1 MRRTSQNGFTLIE
14 LMIVIAI
21 IGILAA
27 IALPAYQQ
35 YISTANMARVNTN
48 YTAAVRVA
56 KSTYVDAQ
64 VKQALGVSNT
74 NLPTNLNE
82 WVAIFG
88 GTAARAPGGGPAYIS
103 GTTGNTA
110 GAIGVQLTA
119 SSLILTRPAYADFS
133 QTESTTVLADGNN

>member
-35 YISTANMARVNTN
+35 YISIANMARVNTN
-48 YTAAVRVA
+48 YTAAIRVA

-64 VKQALGVSNT
+64 VRQALGVSNT
-74 NLPTNLNE
+74 NLPTNINE
-82 WVAIFG
+82 WVAIFS
-88 GTAARAPGGGPAYIS
+88 GTAALAPGGGPAYIS

-110 GAIGVQLTA
+110 GAIGVELTA

>member
-1 MRRTSQNGFTLIE
+1 MRHTSQQGFTLIE

-27 IALPAYQQ
+27 VALPAYQQ

-103 GTTGNTA
+103 GTTGNIA
-110 GAIGVQLTA
+110 GAIGIQLTA
-119 SSLILTRPAYADFS
+119 SSITLTRPAYADFS
-133 QTESTTVLADGNN
+133 QPESTTVFADANN

>member
-48 YTAAVRVA
+48 YTAAIRVA

-64 VKQALGVSNT
+64 VRQALGVSNT
-74 NLPTNLNE
+74 NLPTNINE
-82 WVAIFG
+82 WVAIFS
-88 GTAARAPGGGPAYIS
+88 GTAALAPGGGPAYIS

-110 GAIGVQLTA
+110 GAIGVELTA

-133 QTESTTVLADGNN
+133 QTESTTVFADGNN

>member
-48 YTAAVRVA
+48 YTAAIRVA
-56 KSTYVDAQ
+56 NSTYVDAQ
-64 VKQALGVSNT
+64 VRQALGVSNT
-74 NLPTNLNE
+74 NLPTNINE
-82 WVAIFG
+82 WVAIFS
-88 GTAARAPGGGPAYIS
+88 GTAALAPGGGPAYIS

-110 GAIGVQLTA
+110 GAIGVELTA